1 MTISFEILRVA
12 NKLRDAE
19 WDSGGA
25 LSLSFKGN
33 ELAGEVGELCN
44 VIKKLERERLGLVGS
59 RATKEQAE
67 EELADV
73 VICMD
78 LIAMHLGVDLGAAVA
93 KKFNATSRKYGLTT
107 RVSEA

>member
-1 MTISFEILRVA
+1 MNVSFEVLRIA

-19 WDSGGA
+19 WDSGGV

-59 RATKEQAE
+59 RATRQQLE

-73 VICMD
+73 VICVD
-78 LIAMHLGVDLGAAVA
+78 LIAMALSVDLGAAVA
-93 KKFNATSRKYGLTT
+93 KKFNATSAKYGLTVT
-107 RVSEA
+107 IE